1 MIALTRSYVS
11 ILGAPVIGHV
21 DPAIFTHRYFT
32 HCMACG
38 FCKDSCC
45 SYGVDID
52 VENVARIL
60 ALGADFD
67 AFVGHPRA
75 RWFTAETWNDPEF
88 PGGAHTRTHTIDGAC
103 VFLDRERR
111 GCKIHGYCLANGI
124 DYHRLK
130 PLVST
135 LFPVTFEG
143 GALVASGEI
152 EEGSLICGGEGPTLY
167 DGVRGELAYYFGEAF
182 VGELDG
188 LKADTSNYRPTR
200 GR

>member
-1 MIALTRSYVS
+1 MIALSKAYVCV
-11 ILGAPVIGHV
+11 LGAPVITTI
-21 DPAIFTHRYFT
+21 DPAIFTYGYFT

-60 ALGADFD
+60 ALGEDFD
-67 AFVGHPRA
+67 AFVGVPRA
-75 RWFTAETWNDPEF
+75 GWFTSQTWQDREF
-88 PGGAHTRTHTIDGAC
+88 PGGAQKRTRVLDGAC
-103 VFLDRERR
+103 VFLDREKR
-111 GCKIHGYCLANGI
+111 GCKIHAYSVEKGI

-152 EEGSLICGGEGPTLY
+152 EDGSLICSGEGPTLY
-167 DGVRGELAYYFGEAF
+167 DGVRSELAHYFGEDF
-182 VGELDG
+182 VAELDVLRAG
-188 LKADTSNYRPTR
+188 GA
-200 GR
+200 